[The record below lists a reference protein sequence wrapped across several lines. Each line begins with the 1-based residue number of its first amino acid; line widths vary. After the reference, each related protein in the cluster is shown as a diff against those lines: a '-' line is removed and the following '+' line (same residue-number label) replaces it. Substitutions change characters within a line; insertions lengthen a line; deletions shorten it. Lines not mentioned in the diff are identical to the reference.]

1 MRLGPAPAVRLL
13 VLAVAVDAL
22 LTAVLG
28 SDETGRFLSGETD
41 GSALLG
47 GAGLALLVVLCLLL
61 WRAVREVTVL
71 SHADQPAEQRL
82 DAIRRR
88 TKAVISRREITVALQ
103 PIVSFGSGRWVAVEA
118 LARFGDGRPPDLW
131 FAEAQEVGLGV
142 ELELVALHK
151 QLDLLGGLPS
161 GITLSVNASPALVL
175 DPRFRAAIDGV
186 DMARLTVEITEHAA
200 VHTYDEIRDVLLPLR
215 ERGLRLAVDDTGAG
229 YASFHHVLRL
239 RPDSIKLDRS
249 LLAHITSD
257 PARRAF
263 VTAIV
268 LLGLE
273 LGASVTA
280 EGVETPSELETLA
293 TLGVDY
299 AQGFLL
305 ARPSTQRADWLR
317 WRSRTWLRPVDHFTP
332 QSQPRR

>member
-1 MRLGPAPAVRLL
+1 MRLGAARAVRLL
-13 VLAVAVDAL
+13 VLAVAADGL
-22 LTAVLG
+22 LTAMLG
-28 SDETGRFLSGETD
+28 TDETERLFDGATD
-41 GSALLG
+41 ASAVLA
-47 GAGLALLVVLCLLL
+47 GAGLFLLVVLCLLL
-61 WRAVREVTVL
+61 WRAVREVSVL

-82 DAIRRR
+82 AAIRRR
-88 TKAVISRREITVALQ
+88 TRAVIARNDMSVALQ
-103 PIVSFGSGRWVAVEA
+103 PIVSFGNGRWVGVEA
-118 LARFGDGRPPDLW
+118 LARFGDARPPDVW

-142 ELELVALHK
+142 ELELIALRK
-151 QLDLLGGLPS
+151 QLAVLGDLPS
-161 GITLSVNASPALVL
+161 GVALSVNASPALVL
-175 DPRFRAAIDGV
+175 DPRFRAALDGV
-186 DMARLTVEITEHAA
+186 DMTRLTVEITEHVA
-200 VHTYDEIRDVLLPLR
+200 VDTYDEIHDVLIPLR

-293 TLGVDY
+293 SLGVDY

-305 ARPSTQRADWLR
+305 ARPSTQRSDWLR
-317 WRSRTWLRPVDHFTP
+317 WRSRTWLRPVERFAP
-332 QSQPRR
+332 QN